1 MPILALPPT
10 TITSTV
16 VTAKLWAQIRTD
28 EGDHAMTKEELTAWA
43 SANGWRSIAG
53 HLSLAK
59 PRAPNEPIV
68 RLLLKATVATLEI
81 RKPAGKW
88 EKIAS
93 SAYAKVTPGVED
105 GLPQGLGFEGVP
117 SLTMLMQDNRDQ
129 MVFAR
134 IGG

>member
-1 MPILALPPT
+1 
-10 TITSTV
+10 
-16 VTAKLWAQIRTD
+16 
-28 EGDHAMTKEELTAWA
+28 MTKEELTAWA
-43 SANGWRSIAG
+43 TANGWRPIAG

-93 SAYAKVTPGVED
+93 SAYAKQLDVELNQTYRALMAKVGEKASCGIYEWRPSPCREFAAGSD
-105 GLPQGLGFEGVP
+105 ACNRVRLRHGLPALETGL
-117 SLTMLMQDNRDQ
+117 L
-129 MVFAR
+129 
-134 IGG
+134 

>member
-1 MPILALPPT
+1 
-10 TITSTV
+10 
-16 VTAKLWAQIRTD
+16 
-28 EGDHAMTKEELTAWA
+28 MTKEELNVWA
-43 SANGWRSIAG
+43 TGRGWRLVAG
-53 HLSLAK
+53 QLSLTK

-93 SAYAKVTPGVED
+93 TEYAKIAPPVDD
-105 GLPQGLGFEGVP
+105 GLPQGLGFETVP
-117 SLTMLMQDNRDQ
+117 SLSMLMQDNRDL

-134 IGG
+134 MGGA

>member
-1 MPILALPPT
+1 
-10 TITSTV
+10 
-16 VTAKLWAQIRTD
+16 
-28 EGDHAMTKEELTAWA
+28 MTKDELTAWA
-43 SANGWRSIAG
+43 TGNGWRTIDG

-88 EKIAS
+88 EKVAS
-93 SAYAKVTPGVED
+93 AAYGKVTPGAED
-105 GLPQGLGFEGVP
+105 GPPQGLGFEQVP
-117 SLTMLMQDNRDQ
+117 SLSMLMQDNRDQ

-134 IGG
+134 MGG